1 VNHIDTNHIDTNHND
16 TRSSQA
22 AGKSEDR
29 ETSEHQ
35 VAVVP
40 ITSVLPGDSPR
51 LDGEDKAHIARLA
64 ETEAALPP
72 ILVDRRRMRVIDGM
86 HRLMAASLKGQET
99 IDVEFF
105 DGDAAE
111 AFLLAVEANVTHGL
125 PLSQADRRAAASRII
140 ASHPEMSDRLIGK
153 TAGLAAK
160 TVAAIR
166 RRSTDACPQLNRV
179 GRDGKVRPLNSASG
193 RQRAAALISE
203 RPEASLRDV
212 ARRAGVSPATV
223 RDVRIRMERGDDA
236 MPPKVGQARH
246 GDAGPSLGRNSRR
259 RVRPPVPQ
267 LSNATLNKLLRDPS
281 LRHNEQGRRLLRSMQ
296 SNAAVAHEWSGV
308 IAAVP
313 PHCAEAI
320 AQMAHQYGKLWL
332 DFAQNIELRARETFS

>member
-1 VNHIDTNHIDTNHND
+1 MDHIN
-16 TRSSQA
+16 TRSSRA
-22 AGKSEDR
+22 AGKSENR
-29 ETSEHQ
+29 ETTEHRETTGHH

-40 ITSVLPGDSPR
+40 IISVLPGDSPR

-86 HRLMAASLKGQET
+86 HRLMAASLRGQET
-99 IDVEFF
+99 IEVEFF

-111 AFLLAVEANVTHGL
+111 AFLRAVEANVTHGL

-140 ASHPEMSDRLIGK
+140 TSHPEMSDRLIGK

-179 GRDGKVRPLNSASG
+179 GRDGKIRPLNSANG

-203 RPEASLRDV
+203 QPEASLRDV

-223 RDVRIRMERGDDA
+223 RDVRIRMERGEDA
-236 MPPKVGQARH
+236 MPPKTGQGH
-246 GDAGPSLGRNSRR
+246 SRL

-296 SNAAVAHEWSGV
+296 SNAIVAHEWSGV